1 MTHRMLLRCIAATF
15 CICAGF
21 GPAGASPGS
30 WLDKKPVTAWNKAG
44 APIPHAPKPNND
56 NRSACASNIRRA
68 ASAADKRLAAAGWQ
82 LVGASLQFG
91 GTSVIQAAAGF
102 DGMCRWSGYQAFVF
116 VNGTY
121 AGTLAPAP
129 MESRSDGA
137 LSDVHLYSA
146 TNVAADFTRYAESD
160 PLCCPSRMSSVT
172 YAFARKPGGT
182 IVAAT
187 EVTTGKP

>member
-1 MTHRMLLRCIAATF
+1 MCIW
-15 CICAGF
+15 AGM
-21 GPAGASPGS
+21 GPAAASSRS
-30 WLDKKPVTAWNKAG
+30 WLDTKPVPVWNKAG
-44 APIPHAPKPNND
+44 AAIPHAPKESDD
-56 NRSACASNIRRA
+56 NRSSCGSNIRKA
-68 ASAADKRLAAAGWQ
+68 ASAEDKRLAGAGWL
-82 LVGASLQFG
+82 LVAARLQFA

-116 VNGTY
+116 VNGLY

-146 TNVAADFTRYAESD
+146 TNVSASFTRYADSD
-160 PLCCPSRMSSVT
+160 PLCCPSRMSSVI
-172 YAFARKPGGT
+172 YAFAHRSAGP

-187 EVTTGKP
+187 QITSRRP